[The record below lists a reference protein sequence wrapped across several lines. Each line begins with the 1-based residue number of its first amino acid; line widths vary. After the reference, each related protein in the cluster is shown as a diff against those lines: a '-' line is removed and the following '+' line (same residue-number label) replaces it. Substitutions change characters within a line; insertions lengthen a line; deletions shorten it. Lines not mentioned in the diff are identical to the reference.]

1 MLDYSYRKDAMSNQ
15 DLKEGVLAS
24 PLNVSETVYRALLTG
39 MCNYH
44 QLNTCIGLEGAL
56 NMIET
61 KQVADYNE
69 AKIKYF
75 ASQEQ
80 R

>member
-1 MLDYSYRKDAMSNQ
+1 MSNQ
-15 DLKEGVLAS
+15 DLKDDVFAS

-39 MCNYH
+39 HCTYH
-44 QLNTCIGLEGAL
+44 QLNTCIGLEAAL
-56 NMIET
+56 NMIEV

-75 ASQEQ
+75 AQQESAKNG
-80 R
+80 

>member
-1 MLDYSYRKDAMSNQ
+1 MSNQ
-15 DLKEGVLAS
+15 DLKDDVFAS

-39 MCNYH
+39 LCTYH
-44 QLNTCIGLEGAL
+44 QLNTCIGLEAAL
-56 NMIET
+56 NMIEV

-75 ASQEQ
+75 AQQESAKNG
-80 R
+80 

>member
-1 MLDYSYRKDAMSNQ
+1 MSNQ
-15 DLKEGVLAS
+15 ELKDGVLAA
-24 PLNVSETVYRALLTG
+24 PLHMSETVYRALLTG
-39 MCNYH
+39 MCDYH
-44 QLNTCIGLEGAL
+44 QLNTCIGLEAAR
-56 NMIET
+56 NIIEA

-69 AKIKYF
+69 TKLKYF

>member
-1 MLDYSYRKDAMSNQ
+1 MSNQ
-15 DLKEGVLAS
+15 ELKDGVLAA
-24 PLNVSETVYRALLTG
+24 PLHMSETVYRALLTG
-39 MCNYH
+39 MCDYH

-56 NMIET
+56 NMIEA
-61 KQVADYNE
+61 KQVAEYNE